1 MKKTIVG
8 IIFVILFFKAL
19 PFESMSFEVS
29 ASGLKDNLGD
39 FFKNLGAQSN
49 MSRPGAYEDQA
60 AGYYTGGGVYLRNR
74 VNNAQLMSV
83 DLPSFKAGC
92 GGIDLFTGGFSYIKS
107 GELVRSMKQIASSMS
122 SYGMMLAVQT
132 MSPQIYN
139 IVQELNG
146 LANTINQTNI
156 NSCEVAAT
164 ALAGI
169 WPQSDQ
175 ANRHLCSAMGS
186 SSGAF
191 TDWAQARQGCGS
203 GGRRNDI
210 LAQKNDHPGF
220 KDMLVGEY
228 NLSWIAINKNQ
239 FLSQSSDLAQFF
251 MALSGTIISRNAGD
265 HFQMSW
271 YPSLADNDTLITAL
285 LDGGSTDIYKCDEI
299 SKCLSPHK
307 GTLTIGGQNGFG
319 NKVLDIL
326 TSIQIKIETDRE
338 ISQSEKD
345 FLNTTKLP
353 VYKMLNV
360 ASVYKRG
367 ATNPLDVKDYA
378 DLISLDIVYQ
388 YLSEILDVIEDS
400 TIQLRAK
407 QISDLEIRQFIKN
420 IRDARSKLITKRTTA
435 IQNLQANLT
444 FIEKTQVIEK
454 YIQGAASQQI
464 GEKR

>member
-1 MKKTIVG
+1 MKK
-8 IIFVILFFKAL
+8 IILAIISVFLFFKTL
-19 PFESMSFEVS
+19 PLKESFFEVN
-29 ASGLKDNLGD
+29 ASGLQGSLND
-39 FFKNLGAQSN
+39 FFKNLGSQAN

-92 GGIDLFTGGFSYIKS
+92 GGIDLFTGGFSYINS
-107 GELVRSMKQIASSMS
+107 RELVSSMKQIAAKMP
-122 SYGMMLAVQT
+122 SYALMLGVQT
-132 MSPQIYN
+132 ISPQIYN

-186 SSGAF
+186 SGGAF

-203 GGRRNDI
+203 GGKRNEI
-210 LAQKNDHPGF
+210 LANKKDSF
-220 KDMLVGEY
+220 KDMFVGEY
-228 NLSWIAINKNQ
+228 NLSWIAINKND

-285 LDGGSTDIYKCDEI
+285 LDGGSTDIYKCDET
-299 SKCLSPHK
+299 SKCLSPLK
-307 GTLTIGGQNGFG
+307 DTLTIRHDNGFG

-338 ISQSEKD
+338 ISASEKD

-407 QISDLEIRQFIKN
+407 QVSDLEIRQFIKN